1 MCLDGAA
8 KWHQRPVMD
17 KRSVIRHGWK
27 ALGRWYKQ
35 ARSRGHAAS
44 NGTGIAEQRVMVMS
58 AASRQVDGIAVAAP
72 PGPVPV
78 RRQQVR
84 VPAAAFGAA
93 SVAGTVLAWWVISAS
108 GAVSRDLLPSPA
120 DVWAAAAEIL
130 RDGYRGTTLWGNAL
144 STLGRLGAGF
154 GLAVLAGVPLGLWM
168 GVNRAASAALD
179 WIVQFMR
186 PLPPLSYMILLILWL
201 GTGNG
206 SKAALLFLTA
216 FPIIVA
222 ASAAGVRGVKQQRIQ
237 AARALGASHAQVFRH
252 VVLPSAAPMVL
263 TGLQVALAAAFST
276 VVSAELLAATDG
288 LGWMVISASH
298 FLRNDV
304 IVLCIL
310 VLGGLGVTLAWM
322 MRVLDRRLVHWRG
335 RD

>member
-1 MCLDGAA
+1 M
-8 KWHQRPVMD
+8 VV
-17 KRSVIRHGWK
+17 SVIPGKIDK
-27 ALGRWYKQ
+27 A
-35 ARSRGHAAS
+35 
-44 NGTGIAEQRVMVMS
+44 
-58 AASRQVDGIAVAAP
+58 AVAAP
-72 PGPVPV
+72 ASPVPAY
-78 RRQQVR
+78 RLTS
-84 VPAAAFGAA
+84 VPASAFGVA
-93 SVAGTVLAWWVISAS
+93 SVAAMLLIWWALSAG
-108 GAVSRDLLPSPA
+108 GAVSRDLLPSPV
-120 DVWAAAAEIL
+120 DVWAAGAEIL

-154 GLAVLAGVPLGLWM
+154 GLAVLLGVPLGLWM
-168 GVNRAASAALD
+168 GINRATAAALD

-222 ASAAGVRGVKQQRIQ
+222 SSAAGVRGVKLQRIQ
-237 AARALGASHAQVFRH
+237 VARAMGASPAQVFRH
-252 VVLPSAAPMVL
+252 VVFPSAAPMVL

-288 LGWMVISASH
+288 LGWMVISASS

-310 VLGGLGVTLAWM
+310 VLGVLGVLLAWL

>member
-1 MCLDGAA
+1 MVGTTVNRQADEIELTALPVA
-8 KWHQRPVMD
+8 KSKPIPA
-17 KRSVIRHGWK
+17 SVR
-27 ALGRWYKQ
+27 R
-35 ARSRGHAAS
+35 R
-44 NGTGIAEQRVMVMS
+44 
-58 AASRQVDGIAVAAP
+58 IAV
-72 PGPVPV
+72 
-78 RRQQVR
+78 
-84 VPAAAFGAA
+84 PASMFGVL
-93 SVAGTVLAWWVISAS
+93 SVAAMLLAWWALPTG
-108 GAVSRDLLPSPA
+108 GAVSRDLLPSPF
-120 DVWAAAAEIL
+120 DVWAAATEIL

-154 GLAVLAGVPLGLWM
+154 GLAVLVGVPLGLWM
-168 GVNRAASAALD
+168 GVNRVAMAALD
-179 WIVQFMR
+179 WIIQFMR

-201 GTGNG
+201 GTGNL

-222 ASAAGVRGVKQQRIQ
+222 ASAGGVRGVKQQRIQ
-237 AARALGASHAQVFRH
+237 VARAMGASPAQVFRH
-252 VVLPSAAPMVL
+252 VVFPSAAPMVL

-288 LGWMVISASH
+288 LGWMVISASQ
-298 FLRNDV
+298 FLRNDI

-310 VLGGLGVTLAWM
+310 VLGGLGVLLAWL

>member
-1 MCLDGAA
+1 MAVSA
-8 KWHQRPVMD
+8 W
-17 KRSVIRHGWK
+17 
-27 ALGRWYKQ
+27 GRQ
-35 ARSRGHAAS
+35 AE
-44 NGTGIAEQRVMVMS
+44 GIA
-58 AASRQVDGIAVAAP
+58 AAAP
-72 PGPVPV
+72 PAPRRRRLRVPVP
-78 RRQQVR
+78 
-84 VPAAAFGAA
+84 AYGAA
-93 SVAGTVLAWWVISAS
+93 SVAAAVLAWWAIAAS
-108 GAVSRDLLPSPA
+108 GAVSRDLLPSPG
-120 DVWAAAAEIL
+120 DVWAAAAEIV

-154 GLAVLAGVPLGLWM
+154 GLAALLGVPLGLWM
-168 GVNRAASAALD
+168 GVNRVAAAALD

-237 AARALGASHAQVFRH
+237 AAQAMGARPAQVFRH

-288 LGWMVISASH
+288 LGWMVISASS

-310 VLGGLGVTLAWM
+310 LLGGLGVLLAWF

>member
-1 MCLDGAA
+1 M
-8 KWHQRPVMD
+8 VV
-17 KRSVIRHGWK
+17 SV
-27 ALGRWYKQ
+27 
-35 ARSRGHAAS
+35 AS
-44 NGTGIAEQRVMVMS
+44 GQP
-58 AASRQVDGIAVAAP
+58 DGIADLAPPSAAP
-72 PGPVPV
+72 A
-78 RRQQVR
+78 RREFR
-84 VPAAAFGAA
+84 VPAPAFGVA
-93 SVAGTVLAWWVISAS
+93 SVAAMLLIWWGLSAG
-108 GAVSRDLLPSPA
+108 GAVSRDLLPSPE
-120 DVWAAAAEIL
+120 DVWAAGAEIL

-154 GLAVLAGVPLGLWM
+154 GLAMLLGVPLGLWM
-168 GVNRAASAALD
+168 GINRATAAALD

-222 ASAAGVRGVKQQRIQ
+222 SSAAGVRGVKLQRIQ
-237 AARALGASHAQVFRH
+237 VARALGASPAQVFRH
-252 VVLPSAAPMVL
+252 VVFPSAAPMVL

-288 LGWMVISASH
+288 LGWMVISASS

-310 VLGGLGVTLAWM
+310 VLGGLGVLLAWL